1 MLTIQIDTEIGYLF
15 SDRSTTLNCPSLL
28 VISNRVF
35 HFLENL
41 ITVPIKSSHSI
52 YMSSIQIDT
61 KTVELVI
68 YTARGYSVTVQQHQ
82 IVLLEKLYETEFSIV
97 YGY

>member
-1 MLTIQIDTEIGYLF
+1 
-15 SDRSTTLNCPSLL
+15 
-28 VISNRVF
+28 
-35 HFLENL
+35 
-41 ITVPIKSSHSI
+41 
-52 YMSSIQIDT
+52 MSSIQIDT

-68 YTARGYSVTVQQHQ
+68 HTARGYSVTVQQHQ